1 MYLTLSPNPMRA
13 KFIILVCCLSAA
25 FSLQALDS
33 LNHKLQY
40 YASVNRPTEAM
51 TLASLAN
58 TLASKT
64 TTQLE
69 AAEIAFYWITEHI
82 SYDFEGEQFA
92 KDKVDLQEVL
102 RTQRGNF
109 QTFSQFYQ
117 ELCRLMGVECYLIT
131 GYVNHWHEEDYA
143 EYYYDWATKDVPDHP
158 YHAWNMV
165 KIDGVYYGVDISL
178 GSGAVGGDEETAEF
192 VKKIDLEQVLVKEGI
207 FFRIHLPADPR
218 WQMREYPILLKPF
231 LTRMPYKD
239 VLANSASAR
248 SQPFDYREALREF
261 ENASPA
267 KQRLMSLQ
275 STYEFNPSDFNIRQV
290 ADAYY
295 NMGYTQSA
303 GDYDTNRLLAARKSY
318 EQAIDAYRKIE
329 KTLTVEQ
336 LMAQAQQ
343 GITYIAYRLETK
355 R

>member
-1 MYLTLSPNPMRA
+1 MCAKSITL
-13 KFIILVCCLSAA
+13 ICCLSAA

-33 LNHKLQY
+33 LNYHLQY
-40 YASVNRPTEAM
+40 HASVNRPTETM

-58 TLASKT
+58 TLASET
-64 TTQLE
+64 TTKLE

-82 SYDFEGEQFA
+82 SYDFGGEQFA

-117 ELCRLMGVECYLIT
+117 ELCRLMGVECYLIS
-131 GYVNHWHEEDYA
+131 GYVNHWHEKDYP
-143 EYYYDWATKDVPDHP
+143 EYHYDGAMKELPDHP
-158 YHAWNMV
+158 YHAWNIV
-165 KIDGVYYGVDISL
+165 KIDSIYYGVDISL
-178 GSGAVGGDEETAEF
+178 GSGAVGGDEVTAEF
-192 VKKIDLEQVLVKEGI
+192 VKKIDLEQILVKDGV

-218 WQMREYPILLKPF
+218 WQMREHPILLKPF
-231 LTRMPYKD
+231 LTRIPYQD
-239 VLANSASAR
+239 ILNASANSK
-248 SQPFDYREALREF
+248 PFDYQKALRDF

-267 KQRLMSLQ
+267 EQRLMSLK
-275 STYEFNPSDFNIRQV
+275 STQEFNPSEFNVRQV

-295 NMGYTQSA
+295 NMGYTQSS
-303 GDYDTNRLLAARKSY
+303 GDYNTARLLAARKSY
-318 EQAIDAYRKIE
+318 EQAIDTYREIE
-329 KTLTVEQ
+329 QTPTVQQ

>member
-1 MYLTLSPNPMRA
+1 MRA
-13 KFIILVCCLSAA
+13 KFIALLCFLSTVYN
-25 FSLQALDS
+25 LQALDS
-33 LNHKLQY
+33 LNHNLLY
-40 YASVNRPTEAM
+40 YASVSRPTEEM
-51 TLASLAN
+51 TLASLAS
-58 TLASKT
+58 TLESKT
-64 TTQLE
+64 TTKLQ

-117 ELCRLMGVECYLIT
+117 ELCRLMGIDCYLVT
-131 GYVNHWHEEDYA
+131 GYVNYWHEVIDYP
-143 EYYYDWATKDVPDHP
+143 EYHYDGAIKDIPDHP
-158 YHAWNMV
+158 YHAWNLV

-178 GSGAVGGDEETAEF
+178 GSGAVGGDEVTAEF
-192 VKKIDLEQVLVKEGI
+192 VKKIDLEQVLVKEGM

-231 LTRMPYKD
+231 HTRIPYED
-239 VLANSASAR
+239 VLRISASTY
-248 SQPFDYREALREF
+248 SKPFDYKRALHEF

-267 KQRLMSLQ
+267 TQRLMSLQ
-275 STYEFNPSDFNIRQV
+275 GTYEFNPSDFNIRQV
-290 ADAYY
+290 ADAHY
-295 NMGYTQSA
+295 NLGYTQSS
-303 GDYDTNRLLAARKSY
+303 GVFDTQRLLAARKSY

-329 KTLTVEQ
+329 STPTVQQ

-343 GITYIAYRLETK
+343 GITYINYRLDK
-355 R
+355 KQ